1 MVKAEREVDFEYGL
15 FVEER
20 LSEYTPHSEREIVHF
35 EYPEEEQK
43 IVNDDP
49 RQRLIQYPPMPL
61 DVYESLPEIAKPL
74 FRHAVRM

>member
-43 IVNDDP
+43 LLMITKAIMFYNT
-49 RQRLIQYPPMPL
+49 LKAL
-61 DVYESLPEIAKPL
+61 CS
-74 FRHAVRM
+74 